1 MIDNDH
7 YMEDVEWE
15 IDCYLARQK
24 IDRKLLSK
32 DMIDDMAYQYYKN
45 YYGYGMDEEYALRA
59 AVSLVLK
66 ENDLAIEGFE
76 PWFP

>member
-1 MIDNDH
+1 MDTYDAILDR
-7 YMEDVEWE
+7 
-15 IDCYLARQK
+15 YLARQK

-66 ENDLAIEGFE
+66 ENDLVIEGFE
-76 PWFP
+76 AWYP